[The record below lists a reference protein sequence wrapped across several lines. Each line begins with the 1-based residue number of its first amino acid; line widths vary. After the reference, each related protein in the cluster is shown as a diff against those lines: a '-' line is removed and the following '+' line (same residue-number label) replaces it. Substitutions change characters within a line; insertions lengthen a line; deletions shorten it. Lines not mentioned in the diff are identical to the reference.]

1 MYKFMTRFARLGLF
15 AALSLGTSMLAH
27 ADIVLTFEG
36 VGDAIAI
43 ENYYNG
49 GAGGNLGVAF
59 GSNALSVIDSDA
71 GGIGNIANEPSANT
85 VMFFLSG
92 SNAYMNVASGFTNGF
107 SFFYSSASAASVNVY
122 DGLDGTG
129 NVLAT
134 LNLANQYNLNCSGD
148 PNGQFCNWTPVGV
161 TFTGT
166 AKSVGFGG
174 TANYVAFDDI
184 TIGNAVPGNPV
195 MVPEPSAIAIAGFG
209 FALACFGSKRRK
221 A

>member
-1 MYKFMTRFARLGLF
+1 MYKFRTRFARLGLF

-36 VGDAIAI
+36 VGDSIAV

-49 GAGGNLGVAF
+49 GAGGNLGIAF
-59 GSNALSVIDSDA
+59 ASSAVTLVDWDA

-166 AKSVGFGG
+166 AKSVGFSG
-174 TANYVAFDDI
+174 AASIAAFDDV
-184 TIGNAVPGNPV
+184 TIGNSIPGNPV